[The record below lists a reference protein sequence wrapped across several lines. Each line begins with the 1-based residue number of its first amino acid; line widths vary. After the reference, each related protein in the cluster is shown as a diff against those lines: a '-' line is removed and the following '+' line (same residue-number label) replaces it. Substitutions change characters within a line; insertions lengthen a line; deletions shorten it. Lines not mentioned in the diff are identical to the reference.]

1 MMRVLVDTHV
11 FMWMLS
17 EPHKLPLH
25 VRDIIKKPDND
36 VFVNIISLWEIITKR
51 QIGKLDFSIDLERVF
66 LEQAEI
72 NKFNLLRFEL
82 SHLTMLETLPLRHRD
97 PFDRA
102 LIAQAKADNLTLVS
116 RDAVFSQYP
125 VSLLW

>member
-1 MMRVLVDTHV
+1 MRVLVDTHV